1 MQDEMKIFLKYHLPA
16 LLYAGLILVLSSIP
30 NWGPKQEFI
39 IGIDKILHFLEYAL
53 FAFFIFRSF
62 SHFSPSISAK
72 LVVFSSLVFIALFSW
87 LDEYYQSHI
96 PGRESDIFD
105 ALFDILGASLI
116 VLFMALRK
124 VKKRIH

>member
-1 MQDEMKIFLKYHLPA
+1 MNIFIKYHLPA

-39 IGIDKILHFLEYAL
+39 IGVDKIIHFFEYAL
-53 FAFFIFRSF
+53 FAFFIYRSF
-62 SHFSPSISAK
+62 SHISPYLSSR
-72 LVVFSSLVFIALFSW
+72 LVIFASLVFVALFSG

-116 VLFMALRK
+116 VLVLALRK
-124 VKKRIH
+124 DKKQKQ